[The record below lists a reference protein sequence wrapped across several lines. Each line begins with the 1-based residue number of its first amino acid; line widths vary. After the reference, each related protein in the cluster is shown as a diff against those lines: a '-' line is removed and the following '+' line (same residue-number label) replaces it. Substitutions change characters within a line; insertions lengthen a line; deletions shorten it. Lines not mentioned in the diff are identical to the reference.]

1 MIYHCIRYTIDRH
14 TMADFE
20 TYARRWME
28 GGIIRRC
35 GGDPLG
41 YFLPKKGFGGADNVA
56 LAMIGFEN
64 LAAYE
69 AYRSKLMTDPDSNAN
84 LAFGE
89 KSGCILVEDRSWFY
103 RLGEGD
109 IKK

>member
-14 TMADFE
+14 TTADFE

-28 GGIIRRC
+28 DGIIRRC
-35 GGDPLG
+35 GGEPLG

-56 LAMIGFEN
+56 LAIIGFES

-69 AYRSKLMTDPDSNAN
+69 TYRSKLMTDPDSKAN
-84 LAFGE
+84 LAFAE

-103 RLGEGD
+103 RVGEGG
-109 IKK
+109 IKE